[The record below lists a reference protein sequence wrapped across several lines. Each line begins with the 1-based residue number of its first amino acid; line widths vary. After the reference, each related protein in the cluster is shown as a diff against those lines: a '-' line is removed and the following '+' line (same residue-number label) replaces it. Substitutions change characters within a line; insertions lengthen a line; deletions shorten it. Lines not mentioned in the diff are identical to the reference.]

1 MSNVFSGQPTCQ
13 YISHMNLQFD
23 LLAIINTLGAFQC
36 FLISLALF
44 SLKTG
49 NRTANRYLAFFLLTL
64 SLFIF
69 DEILYNSGLYQ
80 YYPYTYG
87 IGTTFDF
94 LLPPFLYLYIKAL
107 TVQDYTLKKKEA
119 IHFVLA
125 AIILLL
131 SLPGIFQS
139 SAIKSAAYLNDLQE
153 NLNLGTFEIVF
164 SLVFQIYI
172 GSYFVTALVKLN
184 SALNNE
190 ALDKDIPVKFK
201 YLRGLIIAMLFVL
214 AVHIFFFYTPWFD
227 ETADVYLLFLLTVIV
242 YIMAFTGMRQSE
254 IFTADLLKINPQKY
268 KKSTLTD
275 EVVEKTLSNL
285 QRLME
290 VEKLYLNSDLKLPD
304 LASQLKVTTHQ
315 LSQIINEKFEKNF
328 FNFINEYRI
337 EAVKSILNDP
347 ASENRTMPDIAF
359 EVGFNSLSVF
369 NSAFKKVTG
378 LSPSEFRKQS

>member
-1 MSNVFSGQPTCQ
+1 
-13 YISHMNLQFD
+13 MNLQFD